1 MGAICIHRRWLRER
15 DLHGCYIKVE
25 REVLYMIMVLRRMLG
40 HCLQHCGGKA
50 GECILYYSLYNSNAA
65 DADGPPDMD
74 SWSQRWIA

>member
-1 MGAICIHRRWLRER
+1 
-15 DLHGCYIKVE
+15 
-25 REVLYMIMVLRRMLG
+25 MIMVLRRMLG